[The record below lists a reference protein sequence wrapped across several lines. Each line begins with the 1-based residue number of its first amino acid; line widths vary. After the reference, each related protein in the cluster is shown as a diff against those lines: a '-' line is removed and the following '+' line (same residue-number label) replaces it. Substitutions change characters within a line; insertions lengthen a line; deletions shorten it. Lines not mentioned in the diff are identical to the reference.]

1 MAITFTEI
9 RDVQAEEENGR
20 VVSLTRR
27 GRIRGLTSPGAK
39 SYVDQ
44 ILSSSAVPG
53 SGSSIVANGSTLR
66 LVKRTPV
73 IDDDSGLGTAL
84 VDLLYERQESSTS
97 DGGGGGGGDDTP
109 TLEGGT
115 SLKRVQTNRNR
126 DGTPLK
132 ISYEWPAGTKGVM
145 ADGVTPRDGAVEKQG
160 GKISVLVPMS
170 SVFGSFTF
178 ATNSPGAITQEYA
191 GHVNSVTWQGGA
203 PRTWMCTDARFK
215 LVDDSVSPPIYRL
228 RFEFEYD
235 ELTWDNDTTLAFID
249 VDTRRPPPD
258 VDDSVNGGLKV
269 IQYYP
274 EKDFNEDFG

>member
-1 MAITFTEI
+1 MTITFTEI
-9 RDVQAEEENGR
+9 RDVRAEEENGR

-44 ILSSSAVPG
+44 ILSSGAVPG

-97 DGGGGGGGDDTP
+97 EGGGGGTTQTP

-126 DGTPLK
+126 DGTPLS
-132 ISYEWPAGTKGVM
+132 ISYQWPAGTKGVM
-145 ADGVTPRDGAVEKQG
+145 ADGVTPRDGAVETQG
-160 GKISVLVPMS
+160 GKISVLVPMTTVS
-170 SVFGSFTF
+170 GSFTI
-178 ATNSPGAITQEYA
+178 ATDDPGLIVQAYG
-191 GHVNSVTWQGGA
+191 GHVNAVTWQGGA
-203 PRTWMCTDARFK
+203 PRTWMCTDSRFK

-228 RFEFEYD
+228 SFAFEYD
-235 ELTWDNDTTLAFID
+235 ELTHDDDTTLAFID

-258 VDDSVNGGLKV
+258 VDTSPNGGLKV